1 VAHPQLSPD
10 DAIQACHHALHGTR
24 GAVLSIAA
32 INLDAGE
39 LTYAGVGNVEAQL
52 WQGGRTQRLIAYR
65 GIAGVTLPIVR
76 SFVVPLEG
84 AWLLLLHTDGV
95 SARFAVESLPEF
107 TDQAPESLVA
117 AVLAA
122 WGREIDD
129 ATVVVTRSR
138 S

>member
-1 VAHPQLSPD
+1 
-10 DAIQACHHALHGTR
+10 
-24 GAVLSIAA
+24 
-32 INLDAGE
+32 
-39 LTYAGVGNVEAQL
+39 
-52 WQGGRTQRLIAYR
+52 QRLIAYR